1 MTRHSDRYRVY
12 VVKYEVVS
20 NWCINLYFRILH
32 GALVNSDMATR
43 TMHILNSGLKYDC
56 CLCPGNN
63 VYI

>member
-32 GALVNSDMATR
+32 GALVNSGMATR

-56 CLCPGNN
+56 CLCLDNN
-63 VYI
+63 VSI